1 MPSCLARS
9 LCSIFCAAIMHS
21 INGLRQ
27 TLGLTSANQVRNRI
41 EAIKDLLIAHIRRG
55 PNNQI
60 LLTDAGA
67 ELLRRLQ
74 ELHDSGLTM
83 GEASNVLRANIYKK
97 DHIEIP
103 VSPHI
108 APNDTKPGQT
118 ASQITS
124 LHEEV
129 AFLRQRVAYLEQR
142 LLSAGEPEPETTP
155 WWHPLREEIDAA

>member
-1 MPSCLARS
+1 
-9 LCSIFCAAIMHS
+9 MHS
-21 INGLRQ
+21 INSLRQ

-83 GEASNVLRANIYKK
+83 TEASDILRSSIYKQPSTK
-97 DHIEIP
+97 ED
-103 VSPHI
+103 VSQRSSR
-108 APNDTKPGQT
+108 NDAKPAQT
-118 ASQITS
+118 DSLAAAVREELAS
-124 LHEEV
+124 
-129 AFLRQRVAYLEQR
+129 LRQRVAYLEQR
-142 LLSAGEPEPETTP
+142 LYSEREPGREPPP
-155 WWHPLREEIDAA
+155 WWSSLREEIDAP